1 MEKGEITWLLKLIKG
16 LLLDIEREQK
26 GIDRMSFI

>member
-1 MEKGEITWLLKLIKG
+1 MEKGEIAWLLKLIKG

-26 GIDRMSFI
+26 GIDIMSFI